1 LANET
6 KQDVAVGAPP
16 RGGVAEFRSVQ
27 MVSATE
33 EVECLFDRLM
43 PRGWL
48 APTAWDGPLWG
59 AVDGVPPGVRVP
71 QVDMID
77 RDQDVLIRVE
87 LPGVE
92 KRDLEISVSD
102 STLVIKGRVSREVKA
117 QKKDYFRSEIAHGH
131 FSRSLFIPAGVDTA
145 KISAN
150 LKDGILEVLL
160 PKDESV
166 QHRRVEMK

>member
-1 LANET
+1 MFSTN
-6 KQDVAVGAPP
+6 
-16 RGGVAEFRSVQ
+16 
-27 MVSATE
+27 E
-33 EVECLFDRLM
+33 EVESLFDRLM

-59 AVDGVPPGVRVP
+59 AVDEAQPGVRVP

-92 KRDLEISVSD
+92 KRDLEVSVSD
-102 STLVIKGRVSREVKA
+102 SILVIKGRVSREVKV
-117 QKKDYFRSEIAHGH
+117 QKNDYFCSEIAHGH
-131 FSRSLFIPAGVDTA
+131 FFRSLFIPAGVDAA

-160 PKDESV
+160 AKDEKV
-166 QHRRVEMK
+166 EHRTVEMK